1 MTPEWRCRN
10 RNCGHEWDATLEEV
24 ARFPQR
30 VRPAAD
36 IAELE
41 ARRLEAERKENR
53 LRFEE
58 DERRRKAK
66 AKDRAVGFAIAGFFI
81 GLIIGNLLSW
91 SSPGIALGGI
101 LLGAAVYWLAEN

>member
-1 MTPEWRCRN
+1 MVRR
-10 RNCGHEWDATLEEV
+10 DEE

-66 AKDRAVGFAIAGFFI
+66 AKYRAVGFAIAGFFI

-91 SSPGIALGGI
+91 AAPGIALGGM
-101 LLGAAVYWLAEN
+101 LLGAAAYWLAENWDDLRS